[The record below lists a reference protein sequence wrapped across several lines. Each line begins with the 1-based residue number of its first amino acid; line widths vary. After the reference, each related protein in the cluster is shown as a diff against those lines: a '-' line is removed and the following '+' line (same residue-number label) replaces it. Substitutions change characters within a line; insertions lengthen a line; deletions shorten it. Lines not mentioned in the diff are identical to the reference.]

1 MMDLAKKTTTPQQ
14 VRAQKT
20 YERILGVAAEVL
32 AEVGLDGLT
41 TNLVCKRAGLTPP
54 TLYRYF
60 HDKYDLLAVLGHRL
74 MDAQNQVLLEWATPE
89 TLRQPAPDLGR
100 SVLDLFARVLTITQA
115 YPGGVSIT
123 RAVQAVPA
131 LHGVVLESHRSMATS
146 LATVCRE
153 TFPQAPPER
162 VRAMT
167 RVAIQCAYSL
177 MEMLFDEPDQPV
189 ELVGEG
195 LARVVVALVD
205 DLRP

>member
-1 MMDLAKKTTTPQQ
+1 MTDLAKKTTTPQQ
-14 VRAQKT
+14 VRAQQT
-20 YERILGVAAEVL
+20 YERILEVAAEVL
-32 AEVGLDGLT
+32 AEAGLDGLT

-60 HDKYDLLAVLGHRL
+60 HDKYDLLEVLGHRL
-74 MDAQNQVLLEWATPE
+74 MEAQNQVLMGWATPE
-89 TLRQPAPDLGR
+89 TLRQPPQALGH
-100 SVLDLFARVLTITQA
+100 SVLALFAQVLELTRA
-115 YPGGVSIT
+115 YPAGVSIT

-131 LHGVVLESHRSMATS
+131 LHRVVLESHRSMAAA
-146 LATVCRE
+146 LAAVCQE
-153 TFPQAPPER
+153 AFPQAPPER

-177 MEMLFDEPDQPV
+177 MEMLFDEPEQPV